1 MAQHNPLSVHADPL
15 ASKKEAWSGR
25 FSEPMAEFVLRYTAS
40 VNFDKRMAEADIAG
54 SVAHAK
60 MLAKC
65 GIISKDDLNDIERG
79 MRQILQEIKEN
90 RFEWKLELEDVHLNI
105 EARLTELVGDA
116 GKRLHTGRSRND
128 QCAVDLHMYVRKAVV
143 EMGELIV
150 DMQKALIET
159 AEKYS
164 DVIMPG
170 YTHLQRAQPVLFGHH
185 MMAYFSMLERD
196 FDRLLMV
203 FKHADIMPL
212 GAGAL
217 AGSTYGIDQTYT
229 QKLLGFSRIYEN
241 SMDAV
246 SDRDYVVEF
255 LSFASLVMMHLSRL
269 SEELILWS
277 TNEFNFIEL
286 DDAHCTGSS
295 IMPQKKNPD
304 VCELVRGKTG
314 RTYGHL
320 LGLLTTLKGL
330 PLTYN
335 KDMQEDKEG
344 IFDAIDTVHFAL
356 SINAAMIRGMKV
368 NGAHM
373 KAVLDDDFS
382 NATDMAD
389 YLAKK
394 GVPFREAHEIVGNA
408 VHHCIEKGCVLLDLS
423 VEDFKAISHHFD
435 EDILDAIS
443 IEACVAGRNNY
454 SGTAPECVER
464 QRNNGKAII
473 VAEEKQIAEWKHI
486 IESVQA

>member
-1 MAQHNPLSVHADPL
+1 MAKL
-15 ASKKEAWSGR
+15 WGGR
-25 FSEPMAEFVLRYTAS
+25 FTKGTDKAVEDFTSSIAFDARMYAE
-40 VNFDKRMAEADIAG
+40 DIAG
-54 SVAHAK
+54 SKAHAK
-60 MLAKC
+60 MLAKQN
-65 GIISKDDLNDIERG
+65 IISQEDCDAIVAGLSKIKG
-79 MRQILQEIKEN
+79 QIDKGE
-90 RFEWKLELEDVHLNI
+90 FPFSVALEDIHMNI
-105 EARLTELVGDA
+105 EKHLTDDIGEAGGRL
-116 GKRLHTGRSRND
+116 
-128 QCAVDLHMYVRKAVV
+128 RKAVI

-229 QKLLGFSRIYEN
+229 QELLGFSRIYEN

-277 TNEFNFIEL
+277 SNEFNFIEL

-356 SINAAMIRGMKV
+356 SINAAMVRGMKV
-368 NGAHM
+368 NGTHM

-423 VEDFKAISHHFD
+423 VENFKAISNHFD
-435 EDILDAIS
+435 ADILDAIS

-464 QRNNGKAII
+464 QRNNGKQVIANEEVQIDSWKAI
-473 VAEEKQIAEWKHI
+473 VN
-486 IESVQA
+486 SVQE

>member
-1 MAQHNPLSVHADPL
+1 MAKL
-15 ASKKEAWSGR
+15 WGGR
-25 FSEPMAEFVLRYTAS
+25 FTKGTDKAVEDFTSS
-40 VNFDKRMAEADIAG
+40 ISFDNRMYAQDIAG
-54 SVAHAK
+54 SKAHAT
-60 MLAKC
+60 MLAKQN
-65 GIISKDDLNDIERG
+65 IIS
-79 MRQILQEIKEN
+79 QEDADKIIAG
-90 RFEWKLELEDVHLNI
+90 LEDIKKQIESGNFEFSVALEDIHMNI
-105 EARLTELVGDA
+105 EKRLTDA
-116 GKRLHTGRSRND
+116 IGEAGGRLHTGRSRND
-128 QCAVDLHMYVRKAVV
+128 QCAVDLHMLVRQAVV
-143 EMGELIV
+143 KMGHLVV
-150 DMQKALIET
+150 DMQKALLEVS
-159 AEKYS
+159 EKYA

-170 YTHLQRAQPVLFGHH
+170 YTHLQRAQPVMFDHP

-196 FDRLLMV
+196 FDRLHTV

-217 AGSTYGIDQTYT
+217 AGSTYGIDQEYT
-229 QKLLGFSRIYEN
+229 KELLGFSRIYEN

-246 SDRDYVVEF
+246 SDRDYVLDF
-255 LSFASLVMMHLSRL
+255 LHFASAVMMHLSRL

-277 TNEFNFIEL
+277 SSEFQFIEL

-320 LGLLTTLKGL
+320 LGLYTTLKGL

-344 IFDAIDTVHFAL
+344 IFDAIDTVAFAL

-368 NGAHM
+368 NGKRMHD
-373 KAVLDDDFS
+373 VLKDDFS

-423 VEDFKAISHHFD
+423 VEDFKAISDHFD
-435 EDILDAIS
+435 ADIIDAIQ
-443 IEACVAGRNNY
+443 IEACVAGRSNY
-454 SGTAPECVER
+454 SGTAPECVAR
-464 QRNNGKAII
+464 QRKLGAELVDQEEAQLQTWADICA
-473 VAEEKQIAEWKHI
+473 VAEAL
-486 IESVQA
+486 

>member
-1 MAQHNPLSVHADPL
+1 MAKL
-15 ASKKEAWSGR
+15 WGGR
-25 FSEPMAEFVLRYTAS
+25 FTKGTDKAVEDFTSSIAFDARMYAE
-40 VNFDKRMAEADIAG
+40 DIAG
-54 SVAHAK
+54 SKAHAT
-60 MLAKC
+60 MLAKQN
-65 GIISKDDLNDIERG
+65 IISDADRDAIVAGLTKIKG
-79 MRQILQEIKEN
+79 QIDKGE
-90 RFEWKLELEDVHLNI
+90 FPFSVALEDIHMNI
-105 EARLTELVGDA
+105 EKRLTDDIGEA
-116 GKRLHTGRSRND
+116 GGRLHTGRSRND

-320 LGLLTTLKGL
+320 LGLLITLKGL

-423 VEDFKAISHHFD
+423 VEDFKAISDHFD
-435 EDILDAIS
+435 ADILDAIS

-464 QRNNGKAII
+464 QRNNGKAVIA
-473 VAEEKQIAEWKHI
+473 AEEKQIAEWKAI
-486 IESVQA
+486 VNSVQE

>member
-1 MAQHNPLSVHADPL
+1 MAKL
-15 ASKKEAWSGR
+15 WGGR
-25 FSEPMAEFVLRYTAS
+25 FTKGTDKAVEDFTSSIAFDARMYAE
-40 VNFDKRMAEADIAG
+40 DIAG
-54 SVAHAK
+54 SKAHAT
-60 MLAKC
+60 MLAKQN
-65 GIISKDDLNDIERG
+65 IISDADRDAIVEGLTKIKG
-79 MRQILQEIKEN
+79 QIDKGE
-90 RFEWKLELEDVHLNI
+90 FPFSVALEDIHMNI
-105 EARLTELVGDA
+105 EKRLTDDIGEA
-116 GKRLHTGRSRND
+116 GGRLHTGRSRND

-320 LGLLTTLKGL
+320 LTTLKGL

-356 SINAAMIRGMKV
+356 SINAAMVRGMKV

-423 VEDFKAISHHFD
+423 VEDFKAISDHFD
-435 EDILDAIS
+435 ADILDAIS
-443 IEACVAGRNNY
+443 IEACIAGRNNY

-464 QRNNGKAII
+464 QRNNGKAVI
-473 VAEEKQIAEWKHI
+473 AGEEKQIAQWKAI
-486 IESVQA
+486 VESVQA

>member
-1 MAQHNPLSVHADPL
+1 MAKL
-15 ASKKEAWSGR
+15 WGGR
-25 FSEPMAEFVLRYTAS
+25 FTKGTDKAVEDFTSSIAFDARMYAE
-40 VNFDKRMAEADIAG
+40 DIAG
-54 SVAHAK
+54 SKAHAT
-60 MLAKC
+60 MLAKQN
-65 GIISKDDLNDIERG
+65 IISDADRDAIVEGLTKIKD
-79 MRQILQEIKEN
+79 QIDKGE
-90 RFEWKLELEDVHLNI
+90 FPFSVALEDIHMNI
-105 EARLTELVGDA
+105 EKRLTDDIGEA
-116 GKRLHTGRSRND
+116 GGRLHTGRSRND

-314 RTYGHL
+314 RTYGQL

-356 SINAAMIRGMKV
+356 SINAAMVRGMKV

-423 VEDFKAISHHFD
+423 VEDFKAISDHFD
-435 EDILDAIS
+435 ADILDAIS
-443 IEACVAGRNNY
+443 IEACIAGRNNY

-464 QRNNGKAII
+464 QRNNGKAVI
-473 VAEEKQIAEWKHI
+473 AGEEKQIAQWKAI
-486 IESVQA
+486 VESVQA

>member
-1 MAQHNPLSVHADPL
+1 MAKL
-15 ASKKEAWSGR
+15 WGGR
-25 FSEPMAEFVLRYTAS
+25 FTKGTDKAVEDFTSSIAFDARMYAE
-40 VNFDKRMAEADIAG
+40 DIAG
-54 SVAHAK
+54 SKAHAT
-60 MLAKC
+60 MLAKQH
-65 GIISKDDLNDIERG
+65 IISQEDCDAIVAGLTKIKG
-79 MRQILQEIKEN
+79 QIDKGE
-90 RFEWKLELEDVHLNI
+90 FPFSVALEDIHMNI
-105 EARLTELVGDA
+105 EKRLTDDIGEA
-116 GKRLHTGRSRND
+116 GGRLHTGRSRND
-128 QCAVDLHMYVRKAVV
+128 QCAVDLHMYVRKAVI

-229 QKLLGFSRIYEN
+229 QELLGFSRIYEN

-277 TNEFNFIEL
+277 SNEFNFIEL

-314 RTYGHL
+314 RIYGHL

-423 VEDFKAISHHFD
+423 TEDFKAISPHFD
-435 EDILDAIS
+435 ADILDAIS

-464 QRNNGKAII
+464 QRNNGKQII
-473 VAEEKQIAEWKHI
+473 ANEEAQIDSWKSI
-486 IESVQA
+486 VNSVQE

>member
-1 MAQHNPLSVHADPL
+1 MAKL
-15 ASKKEAWSGR
+15 WGGR
-25 FSEPMAEFVLRYTAS
+25 FTKGTDKAVEDFTSSIAFDARMYAE
-40 VNFDKRMAEADIAG
+40 DIAG
-54 SVAHAK
+54 SKAHAT
-60 MLAKC
+60 MLAKQN
-65 GIISKDDLNDIERG
+65 IISDADRDAMLAGLTKIKG
-79 MRQILQEIKEN
+79 QIDKGE
-90 RFEWKLELEDVHLNI
+90 FPFSVALEDIHMNI
-105 EARLTELVGDA
+105 EKRLTDDIGEA
-116 GKRLHTGRSRND
+116 GGRLHTGRSRND

-164 DVIMPG
+164 DIIMPG

-320 LGLLTTLKGL
+320 LCLLTTLKGL

-394 GVPFREAHEIVGNA
+394 RLPFRDAHEIVGNA

-423 VEDFKAISHHFD
+423 VEDFKAISNHFD
-435 EDILDAIS
+435 ADILDAIS

-464 QRNNGKAII
+464 QRNNGKNII
-473 VAEEKQIAEWKHI
+473 AAEEKQIAEWKAI
-486 IESVQA
+486 VESVQE

>member
-1 MAQHNPLSVHADPL
+1 MAKL
-15 ASKKEAWSGR
+15 WGGR
-25 FSEPMAEFVLRYTAS
+25 FTKGTDKAVEDFTSSIAFDARMYAE
-40 VNFDKRMAEADIAG
+40 DIAG
-54 SVAHAK
+54 SKAHAT
-60 MLAKC
+60 MLAKQN
-65 GIISKDDLNDIERG
+65 IISDADRDAIVEGLTKIKG
-79 MRQILQEIKEN
+79 QIDKGE
-90 RFEWKLELEDVHLNI
+90 FPFSVALEDIHMNI
-105 EARLTELVGDA
+105 EKRLTDDIGEA
-116 GKRLHTGRSRND
+116 GGRLHTGRSRND

-196 FDRLLMV
+196 FDRLLLV

-277 TNEFNFIEL
+277 SNEFNFIEL

-320 LGLLTTLKGL
+320 LGLLATLKGL

-423 VEDFKAISHHFD
+423 VEDFKAISPYFD
-435 EDILDAIS
+435 ADILDAIS

-464 QRNNGKAII
+464 QRNNGKQII
-473 VAEEKQIAEWKHI
+473 ANEEAQIDSWKSI
-486 IESVQA
+486 VNSVQE

>member
-1 MAQHNPLSVHADPL
+1 MAKL
-15 ASKKEAWSGR
+15 WGGR
-25 FSEPMAEFVLRYTAS
+25 FTKGTDKAVEDFTSSIAFDARMYAE
-40 VNFDKRMAEADIAG
+40 DIAG
-54 SVAHAK
+54 SKAHAK
-60 MLAKC
+60 MLAKQN
-65 GIISKDDLNDIERG
+65 IISQKDCDDIVAG
-79 MRQILQEIKEN
+79 LTKIKGQIDAGE
-90 RFEWKLELEDVHLNI
+90 FPFSVSLEDIHMNI
-105 EARLTELVGDA
+105 EKRLTDDIGEA
-116 GKRLHTGRSRND
+116 GGRLHTGRSRND
-128 QCAVDLHMYVRKAVV
+128 QCAVDLHMYVRRAVTH
-143 EMGELIV
+143 MGELIV
-150 DMQKALIET
+150 DMQKALIEVS
-159 AEKYS
+159 EKYS

-170 YTHLQRAQPVLFGHH
+170 YTHLQRAQPVLFAHH

-196 FDRLLMV
+196 FDRLPLV

-229 QKLLGFSRIYEN
+229 QQLLAFSRIYEN

-277 TNEFNFIEL
+277 TNEFGFIEL

-344 IFDAIDTVHFAL
+344 IFDTIDTVTFAL
-356 SINAAMIRGMKV
+356 SINTAMLRGMTV
-368 NGAHM
+368 NGKRMH
-373 KAVLDDDFS
+373 AVLNDDFS

-394 GVPFREAHEIVGNA
+394 GVPFREAHEIVGSA
-408 VHHCIEKGCVLLDLS
+408 VQHCIQKGCVLLDLS
-423 VEDFKAISHHFD
+423 VDDFKAISSHFD
-435 EDILDAIS
+435 ADILDAIT

-464 QRNNGKAII
+464 QRQVGKQLIADEEAQIVKWTAII
-473 VAEEKQIAEWKHI
+473 TLVEE
-486 IESVQA
+486 

>member
-1 MAQHNPLSVHADPL
+1 MAKL
-15 ASKKEAWSGR
+15 WGGR
-25 FSEPMAEFVLRYTAS
+25 FTKGTDKAVEDFTSSIAFDARMYAE
-40 VNFDKRMAEADIAG
+40 DIAG
-54 SVAHAK
+54 SKAHAT
-60 MLAKC
+60 MLAKQN
-65 GIISKDDLNDIERG
+65 IISDADRDAIVEGLTKIKG
-79 MRQILQEIKEN
+79 QIDKGE
-90 RFEWKLELEDVHLNI
+90 FPFSVALEDIHMNI
-105 EARLTELVGDA
+105 EKRLIGEA
-116 GKRLHTGRSRND
+116 GGRLHTGRSRND

-320 LGLLTTLKGL
+320 LGLLTTLKGF
-330 PLTYN
+330 

-356 SINAAMIRGMKV
+356 SINAAMVRGMKV

-423 VEDFKAISHHFD
+423 VEDFKAISDHFD
-435 EDILDAIS
+435 ADILDAIS
-443 IEACVAGRNNY
+443 IEACIAGRNNY

-464 QRNNGKAII
+464 QRNNGKAVI
-473 VAEEKQIAEWKHI
+473 AEEEKQIAEWKAI
-486 IESVQA
+486 VESAQE

>member
-1 MAQHNPLSVHADPL
+1 MAKL
-15 ASKKEAWSGR
+15 WGGR
-25 FSEPMAEFVLRYTAS
+25 FTKGTDKAVEDFTSSIAFDARMYAE
-40 VNFDKRMAEADIAG
+40 DIAG
-54 SVAHAK
+54 SKAHAT
-60 MLAKC
+60 MLAKQN
-65 GIISKDDLNDIERG
+65 IISDADRDAIVAGLTKIKG
-79 MRQILQEIKEN
+79 QIDKGE
-90 RFEWKLELEDVHLNI
+90 FPFSVALEDIHMNI
-105 EARLTELVGDA
+105 EKRLTDDIGEA
-116 GKRLHTGRSRND
+116 GGRLHTGRSRND

-314 RTYGHL
+314 RTYGYL

-356 SINAAMIRGMKV
+356 SINAAMVRGMKV

-423 VEDFKAISHHFD
+423 VDDFKAISDHFD
-435 EDILDAIS
+435 ADILDAIS
-443 IEACVAGRNNY
+443 IEACIAGRNNY

-464 QRNNGKAII
+464 QRNNGKAVI
-473 VAEEKQIAEWKHI
+473 ATEEKQIAQWKAI
-486 IESVQA
+486 VNSVQE

>member
-1 MAQHNPLSVHADPL
+1 MAKL
-15 ASKKEAWSGR
+15 WGGR
-25 FSEPMAEFVLRYTAS
+25 FTKGTDKAVEDFTSSIAFDARMYAE
-40 VNFDKRMAEADIAG
+40 DIAG
-54 SVAHAK
+54 SKAHAT
-60 MLAKC
+60 MLAKQN
-65 GIISKDDLNDIERG
+65 IISDADRDAIVEGLTKIKD
-79 MRQILQEIKEN
+79 QIDKGE
-90 RFEWKLELEDVHLNI
+90 FPFSVALEDIHMNI
-105 EARLTELVGDA
+105 EKRLTDDIGEA
-116 GKRLHTGRSRND
+116 GGRLHTGRSRND

-314 RTYGHL
+314 RIYGHL
-320 LGLLTTLKGL
+320 MGLLTTMKGL
-330 PLTYN
+330 PMTYN

-344 IFDAIDTVHFAL
+344 VFDTIDTLHFAI
-356 SINAAMIRGMKV
+356 SITADMLRHMKV
-368 NGAHM
+368 NGDHT

-394 GVPFREAHEIVGNA
+394 GVPFREAHAIVGAA
-408 VHHCIEKGCVLLDLS
+408 VQHCIEKGCVLLDLS
-423 VEDFKAISHHFD
+423 VDDFKAISYHF
-435 EDILDAIS
+435 EADILDAIT
-443 IEACVAGRNNY
+443 IEACVAGRSNY
-454 SGTAPECVER
+454 SGTAPECVAR
-464 QRNNGKAII
+464 QIRVGKE
-473 VAEEKQIAEWKHI
+473 VLSEELAHITNWKEKIHL
-486 IESVQA
+486 Q

>member
-1 MAQHNPLSVHADPL
+1 MAKL
-15 ASKKEAWSGR
+15 WGGR
-25 FSEPMAEFVLRYTAS
+25 FTKGTDKAVEDFTSSIAFDARMYAE
-40 VNFDKRMAEADIAG
+40 DIAG
-54 SVAHAK
+54 SKAHAT
-60 MLAKC
+60 MLAKQH
-65 GIISKDDLNDIERG
+65 IISDADRDAIIAGLTKIKN
-79 MRQILQEIKEN
+79 QIDKGE
-90 RFEWKLELEDVHLNI
+90 FPFSVALEDIHMNI
-105 EARLTELVGDA
+105 EKRLTDDIGEA
-116 GKRLHTGRSRND
+116 GGRLHTGRSRND

-314 RTYGHL
+314 CTYGHL

-344 IFDAIDTVHFAL
+344 IFDANDTVHFAL

-373 KAVLDDDFS
+373 KAALADDFS

-423 VEDFKAISHHFD
+423 VEDFKAISNHFD
-435 EDILDAIS
+435 ADILDAIS

-464 QRNNGKAII
+464 QRNNGKII
-473 VAEEKQIAEWKHI
+473 IAAEEKQIAEWKEI
-486 IESVQA
+486 VESVEE

>member
-1 MAQHNPLSVHADPL
+1 MAKL
-15 ASKKEAWSGR
+15 WGGR
-25 FSEPMAEFVLRYTAS
+25 FTKGTDKAVEDFTSSIAFDARMYAE
-40 VNFDKRMAEADIAG
+40 DIAG
-54 SVAHAK
+54 SKAHAT
-60 MLAKC
+60 MLAKQN
-65 GIISKDDLNDIERG
+65 IISDADRDAIVEGLTKIKG
-79 MRQILQEIKEN
+79 QIDKGE
-90 RFEWKLELEDVHLNI
+90 FPFSVALEDIHMNI
-105 EARLTELVGDA
+105 EKRLTDDIGEA
-116 GKRLHTGRSRND
+116 GGRLHTGRSRND

-185 MMAYFSMLERD
+185 MM
-196 FDRLLMV
+196 
-203 FKHADIMPL
+203 
-212 GAGAL
+212 
-217 AGSTYGIDQTYT
+217 
-229 QKLLGFSRIYEN
+229 GFSRIYEN

-344 IFDAIDTVHFAL
+344 IFDAIDTVNFAL

-435 EDILDAIS
+435 ADILDAIS

-464 QRNNGKAII
+464 QRNNGKALIASCTRVTFKVI
-473 VAEEKQIAEWKHI
+473 VTFVTLKI
-486 IESVQA
+486 

>member
-1 MAQHNPLSVHADPL
+1 MAKL
-15 ASKKEAWSGR
+15 WGGR
-25 FSEPMAEFVLRYTAS
+25 FTKGTDKAVEDFTSSIAFDARMYAE
-40 VNFDKRMAEADIAG
+40 DIAG
-54 SVAHAK
+54 SKAHAT
-60 MLAKC
+60 MLAKQN
-65 GIISKDDLNDIERG
+65 IISDADRDAIVEGLTKIKG
-79 MRQILQEIKEN
+79 QIDKGE
-90 RFEWKLELEDVHLNI
+90 FPFSVALEDIHMNI
-105 EARLTELVGDA
+105 EKRLTDDIGEA
-116 GKRLHTGRSRND
+116 GGRLHTGRSRND

-277 TNEFNFIEL
+277 SNEFNFIEL

-320 LGLLTTLKGL
+320 LGLLATLKGL

-356 SINAAMIRGMKV
+356 SINAAMVRGMKV

-423 VEDFKAISHHFD
+423 VEDFKAISDHFD
-435 EDILDAIS
+435 ADILDAIS
-443 IEACVAGRNNY
+443 IEACIAGRNNY

-464 QRNNGKAII
+464 QRNNGKAVI
-473 VAEEKQIAEWKHI
+473 AGEEKQIAQWKAI
-486 IESVQA
+486 VESVQA

>member
-1 MAQHNPLSVHADPL
+1 MAKL
-15 ASKKEAWSGR
+15 WGGR
-25 FSEPMAEFVLRYTAS
+25 FTKGTDKAVEDFTSSIAFDARMYAE
-40 VNFDKRMAEADIAG
+40 DIAG
-54 SVAHAK
+54 SKAHAK
-60 MLAKC
+60 MLAKQN
-65 GIISKDDLNDIERG
+65 IISQEDCDAIVAGLTKIKG
-79 MRQILQEIKEN
+79 QIDKGE
-90 RFEWKLELEDVHLNI
+90 FPFSVALEDIHMNI
-105 EARLTELVGDA
+105 EKHLTDDIGEA
-116 GKRLHTGRSRND
+116 GGRLHTGRSRND
-128 QCAVDLHMYVRKAVV
+128 QCAVDLHMYVRKAVI

-229 QKLLGFSRIYEN
+229 QELLGFSRIYEN

-277 TNEFNFIEL
+277 SNEFNFIEL

-314 RTYGHL
+314 RTYGYL

-356 SINAAMIRGMKV
+356 SINADMVRGMKV

-408 VHHCIEKGCVLLDLS
+408 VHHCIEKGCVLLNLS
-423 VEDFKAISHHFD
+423 VEDFKAISNHFD
-435 EDILDAIS
+435 ADILDAIS

-464 QRNNGKAII
+464 QRNNGKQVIANEEVQIDSWKAI
-473 VAEEKQIAEWKHI
+473 VN
-486 IESVQA
+486 SVQE

>member
-1 MAQHNPLSVHADPL
+1 MAKL
-15 ASKKEAWSGR
+15 WGGR
-25 FSEPMAEFVLRYTAS
+25 FTKGTDKAVEDFTSSIAFDARMYAE
-40 VNFDKRMAEADIAG
+40 DIAG
-54 SVAHAK
+54 SKAHAT
-60 MLAKC
+60 MLAKQN
-65 GIISKDDLNDIERG
+65 IISDADRDAIVEGLTKIKG
-79 MRQILQEIKEN
+79 QIDKGE
-90 RFEWKLELEDVHLNI
+90 FPFSVALEDIHMNI
-105 EARLTELVGDA
+105 EKRLTDDIGEA
-116 GKRLHTGRSRND
+116 GGRLHTGRSRND

-314 RTYGHL
+314 RTYGYL

-423 VEDFKAISHHFD
+423 VEDFKAISPYFD
-435 EDILDAIS
+435 ADILDAIS

-464 QRNNGKAII
+464 QRNNGKQII
-473 VAEEKQIAEWKHI
+473 ANEEAQIDSWKSI
-486 IESVQA
+486 VNSVQE

>member
-1 MAQHNPLSVHADPL
+1 MAKL
-15 ASKKEAWSGR
+15 WGGR
-25 FSEPMAEFVLRYTAS
+25 FTKGTDKAVEDFTSSIAFDARMYAE
-40 VNFDKRMAEADIAG
+40 DIAG
-54 SVAHAK
+54 SKAHAT
-60 MLAKC
+60 MLAKQN
-65 GIISKDDLNDIERG
+65 IISQEDCDAIVAGLTKIKG
-79 MRQILQEIKEN
+79 QIDKGE
-90 RFEWKLELEDVHLNI
+90 FPFSVALEDIHMNI
-105 EARLTELVGDA
+105 EKRLTDDIGEA
-116 GKRLHTGRSRND
+116 GGRLHTGRSRND
-128 QCAVDLHMYVRKAVV
+128 QCAVDLHMYVRKAVI

-229 QKLLGFSRIYEN
+229 QELLGFSRIYEN

-277 TNEFNFIEL
+277 SNEFNFIEL

-314 RTYGHL
+314 CTYGHL

-423 VEDFKAISHHFD
+423 VEDFKAISPYFD
-435 EDILDAIS
+435 ADILDAIS

-464 QRNNGKAII
+464 QRNNGKQIIANEEAQIDSWKAI
-473 VAEEKQIAEWKHI
+473 VN
-486 IESVQA
+486 SVQE

>member
-1 MAQHNPLSVHADPL
+1 MAKL
-15 ASKKEAWSGR
+15 WGGR
-25 FSEPMAEFVLRYTAS
+25 FTKGTDKAVEDFTSSIAFDARMYAE
-40 VNFDKRMAEADIAG
+40 DIAG
-54 SVAHAK
+54 SKAHAT
-60 MLAKC
+60 MLAKQH
-65 GIISKDDLNDIERG
+65 IISDADRDAIIAGLTKIKD
-79 MRQILQEIKEN
+79 QIDKGE
-90 RFEWKLELEDVHLNI
+90 FPFSVALEDIHMNI
-105 EARLTELVGDA
+105 EKRLTDDIGEA
-116 GKRLHTGRSRND
+116 GGRLHTGRSRND

-320 LGLLTTLKGL
+320 LGLLATLKGL

-423 VEDFKAISHHFD
+423 VEDFKAISPHFD
-435 EDILDAIS
+435 ADILDAIS

-464 QRNNGKAII
+464 QRNNGKTII
-473 VAEEKQIAEWKHI
+473 AAEEKQIAEWKHI
-486 IESVQA
+486 IESV

>member
-1 MAQHNPLSVHADPL
+1 MNFFRKIGVVAIIVFYSHNTFGQTMTSAYYEYDAECLGVELDGSQTLRIWGVGRNKKDAVEQAKKNAVRVVLFKGIHSGLSGCNTNPVVFEVNAEEKYEDYFNVFFMDGGEYLKYVSMKDERRINLFKKDKEKEKSQHFV
-15 ASKKEAWSGR
+15 KYGITVR
-25 FSEPMAEFVLRYTAS
+25 VLRS
-40 VNFDKRMAEADIAG
+40 
-54 SVAHAK
+54 
-60 MLAKC
+60 
-65 GIISKDDLNDIERG
+65 
-79 MRQILQEIKEN
+79 
-90 RFEWKLELEDVHLNI
+90 ELKK
-105 EARLTELVGDA
+105 RLTDDIGEA
-116 GKRLHTGRSRND
+116 GGRLHTGRSRND

-196 FDRLLMV
+196 FDRLLLV

-277 TNEFNFIEL
+277 SNEFNFIEL

-389 YLAKK
+389 YLAK
-394 GVPFREAHEIVGNA
+394 
-408 VHHCIEKGCVLLDLS
+408 
-423 VEDFKAISHHFD
+423 
-435 EDILDAIS
+435 
-443 IEACVAGRNNY
+443 
-454 SGTAPECVER
+454 
-464 QRNNGKAII
+464 
-473 VAEEKQIAEWKHI
+473 
-486 IESVQA
+486 

>member
-1 MAQHNPLSVHADPL
+1 MAKL
-15 ASKKEAWSGR
+15 WGGR
-25 FSEPMAEFVLRYTAS
+25 FTKGTDKAVEDFTSSIAFDARMYAE
-40 VNFDKRMAEADIAG
+40 DIAG
-54 SVAHAK
+54 SKAHAT
-60 MLAKC
+60 MLAKQN
-65 GIISKDDLNDIERG
+65 IISDADRDAIVEGLTKIKG
-79 MRQILQEIKEN
+79 QIDKGE
-90 RFEWKLELEDVHLNI
+90 FPFSVALEDIHMNI
-105 EARLTELVGDA
+105 EKRLTDDIGEA
-116 GKRLHTGRSRND
+116 GGRLHTGRSRND

-277 TNEFNFIEL
+277 SNEFNFIEL

-320 LGLLTTLKGL
+320 LGLLATLKGL

-423 VEDFKAISHHFD
+423 VEDFKAISPYFD
-435 EDILDAIS
+435 ADILDAIS

-464 QRNNGKAII
+464 QRNNGKQII
-473 VAEEKQIAEWKHI
+473 ANEEAQIDSWKSI
-486 IESVQA
+486 VNSVQE

>member
-1 MAQHNPLSVHADPL
+1 MAKL
-15 ASKKEAWSGR
+15 WGGR
-25 FSEPMAEFVLRYTAS
+25 FTKGTDKAVEDFTSSIAFDARMYAE
-40 VNFDKRMAEADIAG
+40 DIAG
-54 SVAHAK
+54 SKAHAT
-60 MLAKC
+60 MLAKQN
-65 GIISKDDLNDIERG
+65 IISDADRDAIVAGLTKIKG
-79 MRQILQEIKEN
+79 QIDKGE
-90 RFEWKLELEDVHLNI
+90 FPFSVALEDIHMNI
-105 EARLTELVGDA
+105 EKRLTDDIGEA
-116 GKRLHTGRSRND
+116 GGRLHTGRSRND

-196 FDRLLMV
+196 FDRLLLV

-320 LGLLTTLKGL
+320 LGLLATLKGL

-423 VEDFKAISHHFD
+423 VEDFKAISPYFD
-435 EDILDAIS
+435 ADILDAIS

-464 QRNNGKAII
+464 QRNNGKQII
-473 VAEEKQIAEWKHI
+473 ANEEAQIDSWKSI
-486 IESVQA
+486 VNSVQE

>member
-1 MAQHNPLSVHADPL
+1 MAL
-15 ASKKEAWSGR
+15 WGGR
-25 FSEPMAEFVLRYTAS
+25 FTQAA
-40 VNFDKRMAEADIAG
+40 DKRFKDFNDSLRFDYRLAEQDIQG
-54 SVAHAK
+54 SI
-60 MLAKC
+60 
-65 GIISKDDLNDIERG
+65 GWSKALVKVNVLTIEEQHQIEQALNELLIEVRSNP
-79 MRQILQEIKEN
+79 QAILQDDAEDIHSWVES
-90 RFEWKLELEDVHLNI
+90 KLIDK
-105 EARLTELVGDA
+105 VGNL
-116 GKRLHTGRSRND
+116 GKKLHTGRSRND
-128 QCAVDLHMYVRKAVV
+128 QVAVDIKLWCKQRVV
-143 EMGELIV
+143 ELQESVRNLQCHLV
-150 DMQKALIET
+150 QT
-159 AEKYS
+159 AENTQQA
-164 DVIMPG
+164 VMPG

-423 VEDFKAISHHFD
+423 VEDFKAISDHFD
-435 EDILDAIS
+435 ADILDAIS
-443 IEACVAGRNNY
+443 IEACIAGRNNY

-464 QRNNGKAII
+464 QRNNGKAVI
-473 VAEEKQIAEWKHI
+473 ATEEKQIAQWKAI
-486 IESVQA
+486 VESVQA

>member
-1 MAQHNPLSVHADPL
+1 
-15 ASKKEAWSGR
+15 
-25 FSEPMAEFVLRYTAS
+25 
-40 VNFDKRMAEADIAG
+40 
-54 SVAHAK
+54 
-60 MLAKC
+60 
-65 GIISKDDLNDIERG
+65 
-79 MRQILQEIKEN
+79 
-90 RFEWKLELEDVHLNI
+90 
-105 EARLTELVGDA
+105 
-116 GKRLHTGRSRND
+116 
-128 QCAVDLHMYVRKAVV
+128 
-143 EMGELIV
+143 
-150 DMQKALIET
+150 
-159 AEKYS
+159 
-164 DVIMPG
+164 
-170 YTHLQRAQPVLFGHH
+170 
-185 MMAYFSMLERD
+185 
-196 FDRLLMV
+196 
-203 FKHADIMPL
+203 
-212 GAGAL
+212 
-217 AGSTYGIDQTYT
+217 
-229 QKLLGFSRIYEN
+229 
-241 SMDAV
+241 MDAV

-356 SINAAMIRGMKV
+356 SINAAMVRGMKV

-435 EDILDAIS
+435 ADILDAIS

-473 VAEEKQIAEWKHI
+473 AAEEKQIAEWKHI

>member
-1 MAQHNPLSVHADPL
+1 MAKL
-15 ASKKEAWSGR
+15 WGGR
-25 FSEPMAEFVLRYTAS
+25 FTKGTDKAVEDFTSSIAFDARMYAE
-40 VNFDKRMAEADIAG
+40 DIAG
-54 SVAHAK
+54 SKAHAA
-60 MLAKC
+60 MLAKQH
-65 GIISKDDLNDIERG
+65 IIS
-79 MRQILQEIKEN
+79 QEDCEAIIKGLDAIKEQIDEGN
-90 RFEWKLELEDVHLNI
+90 FEFSVALEDIHMNI
-105 EARLTELVGDA
+105 EKRLTDA
-116 GKRLHTGRSRND
+116 IGEAGGRLHTGRSRND
-128 QCAVDLHMYVRKAVV
+128 QCAVDLHMYVRKTVV
-143 EMGELIV
+143 KMGRLLV
-150 DMQKALIET
+150 DMQKALVET

-185 MMAYFSMLERD
+185 MMAYFAMFQRD
-196 FDRLLMV
+196 FERLPLV
-203 FKHADIMPL
+203 FQHADMMPL

-217 AGSTYGIDQTYT
+217 AGSTYGIDQEYT
-229 QKLLGFSRIYEN
+229 KELLHFSAIYEN

-246 SDRDYVVEF
+246 SDRDYIVEF

-277 TNEFNFIEL
+277 SSEFSFIEL

-344 IFDAIDTVHFAL
+344 LFDAIDTVTFAL
-356 SINAAMIRGMKV
+356 SINAAMIRQMKV
-368 NGAHM
+368 NKNRM
-373 KAVLDDDFS
+373 YSVLQSDFS

-394 GVPFREAHEIVGNA
+394 GIPFREAHAIVGQA
-408 VHHCIEKGCVLLDLS
+408 VHYCLEKGCVLLDLS
-423 VEDFKAISHHFD
+423 MEEFKKISPAFD
-435 EDILDAIS
+435 EDIKEALT
-443 IEACVAGRNNY
+443 IEACIKGRKNY

-464 QRNNGKAII
+464 QRSNGWDR
-473 VAEEKQIAEWKHI
+473 IAESEAQIGKWEKI
-486 IESVQA
+486 TEGVC